1 MSDNPKVT
9 GDWNS
14 PSGIMRRPTDE
25 PPKPNDLPSKK
36 RRDHREDVGAT
47 TGMMPVITEGIDKL
61 AERDSDKHTG
71 E

>member
-36 RRDHREDVGAT
+36 RRDHREDIGAT
-47 TGMMPVITEGIDKL
+47 TGMMPVVTEGIDTL

>member
-1 MSDNPKVT
+1 MSDKPKVT

-25 PPKPNDLPSKK
+25 PPRPETLPTKK
-36 RRDHREDVGAT
+36 RRDHREEMGAT
-47 TGMMPVITEGIDKL
+47 TGMMPVVTEGTDSH
-61 AERDSDKHTG
+61 AERDSDKLNG